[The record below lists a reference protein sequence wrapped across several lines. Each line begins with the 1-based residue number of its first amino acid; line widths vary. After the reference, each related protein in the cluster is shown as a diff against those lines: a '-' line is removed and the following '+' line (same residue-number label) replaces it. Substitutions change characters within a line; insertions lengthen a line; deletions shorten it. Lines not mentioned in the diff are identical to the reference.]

1 MASITKK
8 RTFKVATSPLQTN
21 GIEFDQKNRKLLT
34 RIRGTPSLLEK
45 SYPELQ
51 LKLRAQGNPNS
62 QGTGNVVSPQESS
75 FAHELES
82 EGFTFI
88 PKEKKNAHLDKL
100 PESGFVYTYQANG
113 SQAAVDFQ
121 THEVVDKAI
130 VKSWSYD
137 LKHTT
142 SEVFFLNDGW
152 FHSGIIYIVSW
163 KPKTSSPT
171 VFIGRGEDIPTE
183 EESAY
188 MTQLLKLKKDSNST
202 GKKVGSLCPYI
213 RFANRY
219 TCERFTD
226 EFTSACFDKVVTNKP
241 TVE

>member
-1 MASITKK
+1 MASIAKK
-8 RTFKVATSPLQTN
+8 RIFKVAASSLQSN
-21 GIEFDQKNRKLLT
+21 GTEFDQKNRDLLT

-51 LKLRAQGNPNS
+51 VKLRAQGNPNS

-75 FAHELES
+75 FAQELES
-82 EGFTFI
+82 QGFIFI
-88 PKEKKNAHLDKL
+88 PKEKKNAHLNNL
-100 PESGFVYTYQANG
+100 PDNGFFYTYQANG

-152 FHSGIIYIVSW
+152 FHAGIIYIVSW
-163 KPKTSSPT
+163 KPKASSET
-171 VFIGRGEDIPTE
+171 VFIGAGEDIPTE
-183 EESAY
+183 EETAY
-188 MTQLLKLKKDSNST
+188 MNQLLKLKKDSNST

-226 EFTSACFDKVVTNKP
+226 EFTSACFEKVMKK
-241 TVE
+241 

>member
-1 MASITKK
+1 MSSIAKK
-8 RTFKVATSPLQTN
+8 RIFKVAASSLQTTRT
-21 GIEFDQKNRKLLT
+21 EFDQKNRDLLT

-51 LKLRAQGNPNS
+51 VKLRAQGNPNS

-82 EGFTFI
+82 QGFIFI
-88 PKEKKNAHLDKL
+88 PKEKKNAHLNNL
-100 PESGFVYTYQANG
+100 PDNGFFYTYQANG

-152 FHSGIIYIVSW
+152 FHAGIIYIVSW
-163 KPKTSSPT
+163 KPKASSET
-171 VFIGRGEDIPTE
+171 VFIGAGEDIPTE
-183 EESAY
+183 EETAY
-188 MTQLLKLKKDSNST
+188 MNQLLKLKKDSNST

-226 EFTSACFDKVVTNKP
+226 EFTSACFEKVMKK
-241 TVE
+241 

>member
-1 MASITKK
+1 MASIAKK
-8 RTFKVATSPLQTN
+8 RMFKVAASSLQSN
-21 GIEFDQKNRKLLT
+21 GTEFDQKNRDLLT

-51 LKLRAQGNPNS
+51 VKLRAQGNPNS

-82 EGFTFI
+82 QGFIFI
-88 PKEKKNAHLDKL
+88 PKEKKNAHLNNL
-100 PESGFVYTYQANG
+100 PDNGFFYTYQANG

-152 FHSGIIYIVSW
+152 FHAGIIYIVSW
-163 KPKTSSPT
+163 KPKASSET
-171 VFIGRGEDIPTE
+171 VFIGAGEDIPTE
-183 EESAY
+183 EETAY
-188 MTQLLKLKKDSNST
+188 MNQLLKLKKDSNST

-226 EFTSACFDKVVTNKP
+226 EFTSACFEKVMKK
-241 TVE
+241 

>member
-1 MASITKK
+1 MASIAKK
-8 RTFKVATSPLQTN
+8 RIFKVAASSLQSN
-21 GIEFDQKNRKLLT
+21 GTEFDQKNRDLLT

-51 LKLRAQGNPNS
+51 VKLRAQGNPNS

-82 EGFTFI
+82 QGFIFI
-88 PKEKKNAHLDKL
+88 PKEKKNAHLNNL
-100 PESGFVYTYQANG
+100 PDNGFFYTYQANG

-152 FHSGIIYIVSW
+152 FHAGIIYIVSW
-163 KPKTSSPT
+163 KPKASSET
-171 VFIGRGEDIPTE
+171 VFIGAGEDIPTE
-183 EESAY
+183 EETAY
-188 MTQLLKLKKDSNST
+188 MNQLLKLKKDSNST

-226 EFTSACFDKVVTNKP
+226 EFTSACFEKVMKK
-241 TVE
+241 

>member
-1 MASITKK
+1 MSSTSKK
-8 RTFKVATSPLQTN
+8 RTFKIAASSLDTN
-21 GIEFDQKNRKLLT
+21 RPAFDQKNRDLLT

-51 LKLRAQGNPNS
+51 VKLRAQGNPNS
-62 QGTGNVVSPQESS
+62 QGTGNVVSPQESA

-82 EGFTFI
+82 DGFTFI
-88 PKEKKNAHLDKL
+88 PKEKKNAHLENL
-100 PESGFVYTYQANG
+100 PENGFFYTYQANG

-121 THEVVDKAI
+121 THEVVNKTI
-130 VKSWSYD
+130 VHSWSYD

-163 KPKTSSPT
+163 KPKTSDST
-171 VFIGRGEDIPTE
+171 VFIGLGQDIPTE
-183 EESAY
+183 EETAY
-188 MTQLLKLKKDSNST
+188 MNQLIKLKKDSNST

-226 EFTSACFDKVVTNKP
+226 EFTSACFDKVLAM
-241 TVE
+241 